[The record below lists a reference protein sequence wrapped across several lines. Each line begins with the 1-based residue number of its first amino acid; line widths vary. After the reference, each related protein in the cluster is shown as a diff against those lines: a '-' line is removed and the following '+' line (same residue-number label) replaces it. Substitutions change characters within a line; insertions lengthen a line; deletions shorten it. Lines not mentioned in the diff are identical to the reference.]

1 MSKNLAERRCR
12 LPILGVALFL
22 LAGRALAVEVR
33 GVVRTPGKLPVA
45 GAVVRHP
52 ESGARTLTDAAGAF
66 RLDVV
71 VKRRLVLEASHPDYY
86 DQTFLIPETAVTDV
100 VTLTLSPLVRQRAE
114 VVVTAL
120 RYAEPASG
128 IPATGSVVSGETMAA
143 SLPPNI
149 TEGLQ
154 DVPGVASLGSGGF
167 TMVPTVRGLARRRV
181 LFLIDGARI
190 ESDRRTGPNASFVSP
205 EDVERIE
212 VLRSPASVL
221 YGSDAVGGVIQVFT
235 RTPEVRSGIR
245 GRVTA
250 GYGSANAERLGGLEV
265 EGGGRTFGFSLSLQ
279 GKEADN
285 YRSPK
290 GEVLQ
295 SQFAQRS
302 LFGTLLHRNDKREV
316 RLSFLGARG
325 RDIGKPNRTS
335 ATKPTWYPREDQNL
349 VSLNWVEKDF
359 AGGELAALAFANPNF
374 LETRT
379 DTLDGYRTKTSF
391 SRTESAEL
399 GFQLTYGRNIGGL
412 LRLEG
417 GLDSFGRAAA
427 EARNRD
433 TSFDARGAAVQ
444 VVEERPYSAGGR
456 RDIGVFLS
464 ADFSGIP
471 GFDFLGGVRY
481 DAIAMRAKPGGAG
494 SAETR
499 NSAGTGFLAVSYKI
513 RPDVVAFMNLSRA
526 YRVPGLSELYYTG
539 ISGRGF
545 IVSNPDLRP
554 ETSLS
559 LDGGLR
565 FIGRRLFAGLYAFR
579 FAIDD
584 MIERYKISSSVYT
597 YGNIERGRIQGLE
610 FESEWFPVSGWKL
623 QAGLTA
629 LTGKSLATGAALND
643 VPPFRVT
650 LGTRA
655 WWGRFSMEA
664 RLLLQAGKAVPGPAE
679 IVIPGY
685 RVLDLKAGWA
695 IGGSLN
701 LYVRLANLFDELYL
715 GRPDSEAMEEP
726 GRNLRLSLAWSF

>member
-1 MSKNLAERRCR
+1 MSIKDARRGFIL
-12 LPILGVALFL
+12 LPL
-22 LAGRALAVEVR
+22 LIAFIGAGRVLAFEIR
-33 GVVRTPGKLPVA
+33 GIVQTPGKSPVA
-45 GAVVRHP
+45 GAVVRIL
-52 ESGARTLTDAAGAF
+52 ESDALARTDASGAF
-66 RLDVV
+66 RIDVPA
-71 VKRRLVLEASHPDYY
+71 KGRIRLEASHPDYFE
-86 DQTFLIPETAVTDV
+86 QIFLVPEAAAADLI
-100 VTLTLSPLVRQRAE
+100 TLTLLPLVRQREE

-120 RYAEPASG
+120 RYAEPAAG
-128 IPATGSVVSGETMAA
+128 IPATGAVVSRQTMAENLA
-143 SLPPNI
+143 PNI

-205 EDVERIE
+205 KDIDRVE

-221 YGSDAVGGVIQVFT
+221 YGSDAIGGVVQIFT
-235 RTPEVRSGIR
+235 RTPEVRSGVR

-250 GYGSANAERLGGLEV
+250 GYGSANAERNGGLEI
-265 EGGGRTFGFSLSLQ
+265 ESGGRTFGFSLSLQ
-279 GKEADN
+279 DEEADN

-295 SQFAQRS
+295 SKFAQRS
-302 LFGTLLHRNDKREV
+302 LFGKFVHRNDQREIQ
-316 RLSFLGARG
+316 LSFLGARG

-349 VSLNWVEKDF
+349 VSLRWVEKDF

-379 DTLDGYRTKTSF
+379 DTLEGYRAKTSF

-399 GFQLTYGRNIGGL
+399 GFQLAYGRKIGGL

-417 GLDSFGRAAA
+417 GLDYFGRSGA
-427 EARNRD
+427 EAWNRD
-433 TSFDARGAAVQ
+433 TSYNAGGAAIK
-444 VVEERPYSAGGR
+444 VVEERPYTDGGR
-456 RDIGVFLS
+456 RDIGAFLS

-471 GFDFLGGVRY
+471 GFDLLGGVRY
-481 DAIAMRAKPGGAG
+481 DAIAMQAKPGGAG

-499 NSAGTGFLAVSYKI
+499 NSAGTGFFAVSYKF
-513 RPDVVAFMNLSRA
+513 RPDLVAFVNLSRA

-545 IVSNPDLRP
+545 IVSNPNLRP
-554 ETSLS
+554 ETSFNV
-559 LDGGLR
+559 DGGFR

-579 FAIDD
+579 YAIDD
-584 MIERYKISSSVYT
+584 MIERYKISSTVYT
-597 YGNIERGRIQGLE
+597 YGNIERGRIRGLE
-610 FESEWFPVSGWKL
+610 FETEWFPFPGWKL

-629 LTGKSLATGAALND
+629 LAGKSLATGAPLND
-643 VPPFRVT
+643 VPPFRAT

-655 WWGRFSMEA
+655 WWGRFSVEA
-664 RLLLQAGKAVPGPAE
+664 RLLVQAGKDEPGPAE

-685 RVLDLKAGWA
+685 KVLDLKAGWA
-695 IGGSLN
+695 LGSSLN
-701 LYVRLANLFDELYL
+701 LCVRLANLFDELYL

-726 GRNLRLSLAWSF
+726 GRNLGLSLAWSF